1 MSARIVV
8 VGSANV
14 DMVVK
19 AQHIP
24 RPGETVLGGEFTLTA
39 GGKGA
44 NQAVA
49 AARMGG
55 HVTFVG
61 RVGGDGFGADALK
74 QLSQEGIDTT
84 YLNSD
89 PDSAHGIA
97 LILVDCMGENA
108 IAVAPGANARL
119 TAEDVERAEPA
130 FAACDIVLLQ
140 LEVPLPAVE
149 KAIELGKKHG
159 KRVVLNPAPSAPLAD
174 RILAQIDVLTPNETE
189 AEMLLGGGDKGLGGV
204 ASTAEELLRRG
215 VGLVVVTMGR
225 EGVFVVH
232 PESQYH
238 IPGRKVQAVDT
249 TAAGDA
255 FSGALAV
262 GLAEGRELKEAL
274 RRAVAA
280 SALSVTKMGAQA
292 SLPSLAEVEAFLAG

>member
-19 AQHIP
+19 SERIP
-24 RPGETVLGGEFTLTA
+24 RPGETVLGGEFTRTA

-55 HVTFVG
+55 QVTFVG
-61 RVGGDGFGADALK
+61 RVGGDSFGAEARQ
-74 QLSQEGIDTT
+74 QLAEEGIDTT
-84 YLNSD
+84 YLT
-89 PDSAHGIA
+89 PDAEAAHGIA

-119 TAEDVERAEPA
+119 TADDVQRAEPA
-130 FAACDIVLLQ
+130 FAACDVVLLQ

-149 KAIELGKKHG
+149 RAVELGKKHG
-159 KRVVLNPAPSAPLAD
+159 KKVVLNPAPSAPLSDA
-174 RILAQIDVLTPNETE
+174 LLSQIDILTPNETE

-215 VGLVVVTMGR
+215 VGLVLVTMGR
-225 EGVFVVH
+225 EGVFVVQ
-232 PESQYH
+232 PDAQYH
-238 IPGRKVQAVDT
+238 VPGRKVHAVDT

-262 GLAEGRELKEAL
+262 GLAEGRELREAI

-292 SLPSLAEVEAFLAG
+292 SLPTVSEVEAFLSG